1 MPVPCFR
8 ARDAKRARCARI
20 TASLFNGSVLTESNF
35 VLLFSYRIDTLMRW
49 QQKLF
54 NPFELLFSGENHE
67 QKL

>member
-8 ARDAKRARCARI
+8 ARDAKRARGGRI
-20 TASLFNGSVLTESNF
+20 TATLINASVLTEFNF

-49 QQKLF
+49 QYRLF
-54 NPFELLFSGENHE
+54 ITFGLFFSGENHE